1 MKERRSVNKDFFRV
15 KHRLSNDIL
24 NGFIHRPS
32 LNQRA
37 ESVQLFLAQRTV
49 KLHVKIEPPDRQYL
63 RQNPLDTQSGLW
75 YISLFKV
82 FCRPFQHGQKGPEL
96 GVNAYKSRSL
106 ENCLLY
112 LSSLN

>member
-63 RQNPLDTQSGLW
+63 RQNPLDTQSVLW

-82 FCRPFQHGQKGPEL
+82 FCLPFQHDQTVSNL
-96 GVNAYKSRSL
+96 GFTAHQSL
-106 ENCLLY
+106 
-112 LSSLN
+112 

>member
-82 FCRPFQHGQKGPEL
+82 FCRTFQLGPIGPDL
-96 GVNAYKSRSL
+96 GFFAHKSWSL
-106 ENCLLY
+106 AKFFFY
-112 LSSLN
+112 Y